1 MNKGRCQLNKTGK
14 CGNFVKRGGRGSSQ
28 IPLLLIFGMTIFF
41 QGFSYM
47 SLHYPLVL
55 CDSILVFC
63 FSISHSFLLVL
74 YFIQQLLFVDLLP
87 TISHIFLLL
96 SSYHYFYHLLFT
108 FLFPCSMDFHLQGKE
123 NESSKD
129 HFCRNWIPFCFSDFT
144 FQRRVLFLHQIQT
157 QVFILPFCHS
167 ANNFLQ
173 FN

>member
-1 MNKGRCQLNKTGK
+1 MWEFCQ
-14 CGNFVKRGGRGSSQ
+14 KRGEGVFLNPTSFDFWHDNFLSRFLLHVSTLSSC
-28 IPLLLIFGMTIFF
+28 
-41 QGFSYM
+41 
-47 SLHYPLVL
+47 SLWFHTRF
-55 CDSILVFC
+55 FC

-87 TISHIFLLL
+87 TISHTFLLL

-173 FN
+173 FNW